1 MKKIKINETQAN
13 MLKEIGVSKVLKV
26 TQEQYNRI
34 VEMEQL
40 SEKIDLVSNE
50 GDNFD
55 IIKTDTDYYISNR
68 TTNYN
73 PKDTAHIGSIQEIG
87 NDKKKICIM
96 ADRAFELFE
105 EMGSDGNKQSDFEN
119 LEARAIF
126 KTPFI
131 SACKSNI
138 SEKFISNPAHPI
150 SMSFRRELDE
160 AKTSVREMYEEF
172 VNELYNVNEGGE
184 RKYESLISLM
194 ETVGLIENRRIKK
207 ESFRNDKAI
216 VEKVISA
223 GLHEISNGGSKYKA
237 MEAIEEAL
245 RKGPTGI
252 DPNVD
257 VEPSFVSS
265 KTGTSP
271 EALLQKIKDARAE
284 SNRLVTKND
293 IERDRMNSK
302 MVYDPESKDVR
313 DEAVDALVDGMK
325 GDQQEM
331 KKETITKIK
340 EEGNRDNW
348 KGDEILNHPML
359 AKLPT
364 DVMKA
369 DNSIY
374 FKLPSLDGGHSATLA
389 THIGHVMDWI
399 SDLKSIVQE
408 IPVVD
413 SEMNVL
419 NKGYVGRDIEK
430 LRAISNHEREYG
442 DRKFNTDET
451 TADSSGQSTGPLGG
465 PSHKSNVVSNLDV
478 DEMTSMGGTN
488 GVGGLQANGNSM
500 AYDAPGLKKNNFMM
514 AGNKENKSESVID
527 NTNEEITEDA
537 FSSTQYPGGTI
548 VTPKE
553 KCKKFPYCDEG
564 PGNFDEKKTKESV
577 ISNDTNV
584 YETIAKKTGRTISEI
599 KEIIENSIN

>member
-1 MKKIKINETQAN
+1 MKTIKINEKQAR
-13 MLKEIGVSKVLKV
+13 MLKEISEPKVMKV
-26 TQEQYNRI
+26 TKEQYNTI
-34 VEMEQL
+34 LEMERMK
-40 SEKIDLVSNE
+40 EIDLVSNE

-68 TTNYN
+68 TTKYS
-73 PKDTAHIGSIQEIG
+73 PQDTAHIGSVQEIG
-87 NDKKKICIM
+87 NDKKKLCVM

-105 EMGSDGNKQSDFEN
+105 GISEGLYEDRRAEYEDMKNNAIGSEPYQQACKINMSE
-119 LEARAIF
+119 
-126 KTPFI
+126 FI
-131 SACKSNI
+131 SD
-138 SEKFISNPAHPI
+138 PAHPI
-150 SMSFRRELDE
+150 SMAFRRELNE
-160 AKTSVREMYEEF
+160 EGSIREMYEEF

-184 RKYESLISLM
+184 IKYESLIKLM

-207 ESFRNDKAI
+207 ESFRNDKAV

-223 GLHEISNGGSKYKA
+223 GLYEMCNGGSKYKA
-237 MEAIEEAL
+237 MEAMEEAL
-245 RKGPTGI
+245 
-252 DPNVD
+252 NVD
-257 VEPSFVSS
+257 PSFVSS
-265 KTGTSP
+265 KTGKSP
-271 EALLQKIKDARAE
+271 EELKAFIDAKRVD
-284 SNRLVTKND
+284 SNKLVTKND

-302 MVYDPESKDVR
+302 MVYDPESEYVR

-500 AYDAPGLKKNNFMM
+500 TYDAPGLKKNNFMM